1 MKTEEKSPQ
10 KLTCTL
16 EKSKV
21 GVVAVLLVMTIA
33 FVVLIFY
40 MRGSSVVEPE
50 VISESS
56 LQDIINVS
64 ELSTFTAVYNGI
76 AEVKNE
82 KNEKQTDY
90 YVSYEAKVKAGIDF
104 SEVSIECDDKNKS
117 IRIIVPDVY
126 ITDISVDIAS
136 LDYIFLNEKANR
148 TAVSEQALKACEQD
162 VEEESQQQQAIIDL
176 AQENARNV
184 LKALVLPFVEQNSP
198 DYAIEIL

>member
-1 MKTEEKSPQ
+1 M
-10 KLTCTL
+10 TCTL

-21 GVVAVLLVMTIA
+21 GVVAVLLVMAIA

-56 LQDIINVS
+56 LQDVINVS

>member
-1 MKTEEKSPQ
+1 M
-10 KLTCTL
+10 
-16 EKSKV
+16 
-21 GVVAVLLVMTIA
+21 
-33 FVVLIFY
+33 
-40 MRGSSVVEPE
+40 
-50 VISESS
+50 
-56 LQDIINVS
+56 S

-104 SEVSIECDDKNKS
+104 SKVSIECDDKNKS
-117 IRIIVPDVY
+117 IKITVPDVY

>member
-1 MKTEEKSPQ
+1 MKTEEISPR

-21 GVVAVLLVMTIA
+21 GVVAVLLVMAIA

-56 LQDIINVS
+56 LQDVINVS

-104 SEVSIECDDKNKS
+104 SKVSIECDDKNKS
-117 IRIIVPDVY
+117 IKITVPDVY

>member
-16 EKSKV
+16 EKYKV
-21 GVVAVLLVMTIA
+21 GVVAVLLVMAIA

-117 IRIIVPDVY
+117 IRITVPDVY

>member
-10 KLTCTL
+10 QLTCTL

-21 GVVAVLLVMTIA
+21 GVVAVLLVMAIA

-40 MRGSSVVEPE
+40 MRGSSVVESE

-104 SEVSIECDDKNKS
+104 SKVSIECDDKNKS
-117 IRIIVPDVY
+117 IKITVPDVY